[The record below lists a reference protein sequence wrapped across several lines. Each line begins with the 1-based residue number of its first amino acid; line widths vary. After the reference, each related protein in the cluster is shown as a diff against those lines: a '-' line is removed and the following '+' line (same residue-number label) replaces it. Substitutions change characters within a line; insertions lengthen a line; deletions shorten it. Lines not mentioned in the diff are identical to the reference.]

1 MEHAEHT
8 VTVATS
14 VDLVWEI
21 LLDVEGYAKIF
32 PPTQDVELL
41 ESSAEHQ
48 VARLTV
54 RVNDEVQSWV
64 SRRDID
70 PRRRVIAYR
79 QVETLPIVGYMGGE
93 WRALTVDQATTQL
106 VLTHDFEISAVVN
119 GKVAGKYL
127 PPEAEALVRSAVEH
141 NSVADLAAVK
151 DEAERRARG

>member
-1 MEHAEHT
+1 MEHTEHT

-32 PPTQDVELL
+32 PPTEDVQLL

-64 SRRDID
+64 PAGISI
-70 PRRRVIAYR
+70 
-79 QVETLPIVGYMGGE
+79 
-93 WRALTVDQATTQL
+93 RAAGSSHT
-106 VLTHDFEISAVVN
+106 
-119 GKVAGKYL
+119 GKSKRC
-127 PPEAEALVRSAVEH
+127 P
-141 NSVADLAAVK
+141 
-151 DEAERRARG
+151 